1 MTANTLPWYVARAG
15 GLVAYVLLTVTVL
28 WGTAVAARAFRKRP
42 GLPWINAMHEWL
54 GVLTAAFIGVHLLGL
69 ATDSYIGFGVQDLL
83 VPFASSYRPGAVAWG
98 VVSLYLSAVT
108 WASATFRQRLPKR
121 MRPLWKRAH
130 LAAYPL
136 FAFTTVHLITAGT
149 DSSVLPVALGV
160 AVAVAAVIGAGGYV
174 RTARHTRLTGNSQ
187 GTPRDPSPWGPKVSA

>member
-1 MTANTLPWYVARAG
+1 MSTNLPWYVARAG

-69 ATDSYIGFGVQDLL
+69 ATDSYIGFGLEDLF

-98 VVSLYLSAVT
+98 VVSLYLFAVT
-108 WASATFRQRLPKR
+108 WASATFRRRLPKR
-121 MRPLWKRAH
+121 IRPLWKRAH

-149 DSSVLPVALGV
+149 DTRDLPVALGV
-160 AVAVAAVIGAGGYV
+160 AVAVAAVIAAGGYV
-174 RTARHTRLTGNSQ
+174 RAARHPGLTGSSQ
-187 GTPRDPSPWGPKVSA
+187 ETSRNASRWATKVSG